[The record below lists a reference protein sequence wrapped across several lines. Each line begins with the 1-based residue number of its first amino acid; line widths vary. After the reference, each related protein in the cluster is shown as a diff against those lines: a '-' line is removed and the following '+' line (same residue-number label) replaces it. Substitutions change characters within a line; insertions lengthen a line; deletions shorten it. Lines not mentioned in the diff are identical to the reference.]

1 MRIGFLSLVGAALL
15 LSTAASARDFRIGIQ
30 DDPDVLDPHR
40 SRTFVGEVVFASLCD
55 SLVAIGPD
63 LVVQPKLA
71 TAWSWSDGDTRLTL
85 TLTLRPGVTFH
96 DGSPLTAAV
105 AKANLDRARTLP
117 DSMRKSELQSVKS
130 VDVVDDMTIAI
141 TLDHPDPT
149 LLPQLSN
156 RAGMMLSP
164 AAFAPGQEVSQNPIC
179 SGPYK
184 FVERE
189 QNNRIVLEKFAG
201 YRDAADYHFD
211 RVIFLT
217 IPDTTIRLAN
227 LQSGDLDMLERLAP
241 SDVPAVEADPALQ
254 LAKVTSVGYQGLT
267 INVGKGK
274 GADGPLGRDKRV
286 RQALQLAIDRDVIN
300 QVVGADTFEPTR
312 QPFAPGSPYRRA
324 DLPVAGR
331 DVAKARQL
339 LTEAGYDR
347 VAFDLAF
354 ATSTTIQQVAEL
366 IQSMAAEAGFDI
378 TLRPVEFASMLNQA
392 QAGDYQVVQL
402 GWSGR
407 YDPDGNLYQFITC
420 GAGLNYS
427 GFCSAAID
435 KLMNDARSTN
445 DPAAR
450 KALYDKVQD
459 TLQDELP
466 MIYLYHQPWLYALA
480 KTVKGFVP
488 TPDGLIRL
496 KGVSIE
502 GS

>member
-1 MRIGFLSLVGAALL
+1 MRRALL
-15 LSTAASARDFRIGIQ
+15 PLLGITLLLNAPALARDFRIGIQ

-55 SLVAIGPD
+55 ALFEIGPD
-63 LVVQPKLA
+63 LVVRPKLA
-71 TAWSWSDGDTRLTL
+71 TAWSWSDDDTRLTV
-85 TLTLRPGVTFH
+85 TLRPGVTFH
-96 DGSPLTAAV
+96 DGTPLTAAA

-117 DSMRKSELQSVKS
+117 DSMRKSELQSVRS
-130 VDVVDDMTIAI
+130 VDVVDDMTVAL
-141 TLDHPDPT
+141 TLDHPDST
-149 LLPQLSN
+149 LVPQLAS
-156 RAGMMLSP
+156 RAGIMMSP
-164 AAFAPGQEVSQNPIC
+164 AAFAPGAEVSRNPIC

-184 FVERE
+184 FVQRE
-189 QNNRIVLEKFAG
+189 QNNRIVLERFAA

-227 LQSGDLDMLERLAP
+227 LRSGDLDMLERLAP
-241 SDVPAVEADPALQ
+241 SDIPEIEGDAGLQ
-254 LAKVTSVGYQGLT
+254 LSRVTSVGYQGLT

-274 GADGPLGRDKRV
+274 GADGPLGRDRRV

-300 QVVGADTFEPTR
+300 QVVGAGAFEPTR
-312 QPFAPGSPYRRA
+312 QPFAPASPYRRT
-324 DLPVAGR
+324 DLPVT
-331 DVAKARQL
+331 ARHPEQARRL
-339 LTEAGYDR
+339 LQEAGTDR
-347 VAFDLAF
+347 VAFDLTF
-354 ATSTTIQQVAEL
+354 ATSTTTQQVAEL

-392 QAGDYQVVQL
+392 QAGEFQVVVL

-407 YDPDGNLYQFITC
+407 YDPDGNIHQFVTC

-427 GFCSAAID
+427 GFCDKGVD
-435 KLMNDARSTN
+435 KLLNDARATN

-450 KALYDKVQD
+450 KALYDQAQTV
-459 TLQDELP
+459 LQDQLP

-480 KTVKGFVP
+480 KGVKGFVP

-496 KGVSIE
+496 KGVTIE
-502 GS
+502 GG